1 MASVGRLA
9 GRLNANRWLSVID
22 GINGDDRGFKMRIVV
37 VLLAVVSVAASIG
50 GGAWRMP
57 AAPAGGP
64 VLPAAGT
71 DSAARIAA
79 LRAHLARN
87 TDDGAAWKALG
98 QALMAAR
105 DFEPATDAYAE
116 AARVLPRDGEVN
128 AALRRLAE
136 IAAEAR
142 R

>member
-1 MASVGRLA
+1 
-9 GRLNANRWLSVID
+9 
-22 GINGDDRGFKMRIVV
+22 
-37 VLLAVVSVAASIG
+37 
-50 GGAWRMP
+50 MP
-57 AAPAGGP
+57 AGSGGP
-64 VLPAAGT
+64 TLPATSA
-71 DSAARIAA
+71 DPAARIAA

-98 QALMAAR
+98 QAFMASL
-105 DFEPATDAYAE
+105 DFEQATDAYAE

-136 IAAEAR
+136 IAAETR